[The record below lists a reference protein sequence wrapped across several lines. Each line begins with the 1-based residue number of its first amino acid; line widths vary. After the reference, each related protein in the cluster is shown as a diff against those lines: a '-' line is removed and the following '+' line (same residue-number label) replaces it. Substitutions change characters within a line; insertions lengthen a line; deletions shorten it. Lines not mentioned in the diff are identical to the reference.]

1 MSIYHFHISNVSRSK
16 GSSAI
21 RTLSY
26 ITGKRIYD
34 ERTGQTVNYGRKERV
49 DYFETALPVS
59 APAEYEDPAVLFN
72 SLELFEKNGNAR
84 LAKRCNAALPR
95 ELSKEQQREVCRSM
109 ATFFTAKGY
118 PTTWAIHLDKD
129 GNNPHVHFLV
139 ANRQLDQEGHWM
151 KAKNK
156 KAYALDEAGN
166 RIPLIDESTGEQKL
180 GKRNEKLWKRISVSA
195 NWLDQKEMVGQV
207 RELWALENNHFLD
220 EEQRID
226 CRSFKTRGIELTPT
240 VHEGYAAREIQARGG
255 ISEVCQMN
263 KDIREMNRLT
273 LLLKESK
280 ARISALNEQLNNAL
294 TTLGEDVKDANRRAR
309 ETIGRLKAAL
319 SQHDRTLQSGR
330 KLSVSV
336 DRALRDNRETVG
348 RAKQAI
354 AGIDRDTSRTGSRE
368 HGYEGRTSV
377 DDERL
382 PLASGGVSRDR
393 DDDLEL

>member
-49 DYFETALPVS
+49 DYFETALPVN
-59 APAEYEDPAVLFN
+59 APTEYEDPAVLFN
-72 SLELFEKNGNAR
+72 SLELFEKKGNAR

-139 ANRQLDQEGHWM
+139 ANRQLDQGHWM

-156 KAYALDEAGN
+156 KVYALDEAGS

-195 NWLDQKEMVGQV
+195 NWLDQKEMVSQA
-207 RELWALENNHFLD
+207 RELWALENNQFLD
-220 EEQRID
+220 EEHQID
-226 CRSFKTRGIELTPT
+226 CRSFQTRKIELTPT

-255 ISEVCQMN
+255 ISEVCQRN
-263 KDIREMNRLT
+263 ENIREMNRLI

-280 ARISALNEQLNNAL
+280 ARISVLNEQMSNAINK
-294 TTLGEDVKDANRRAR
+294 LGEEVKDANRRAR
-309 ETIGRLKAAL
+309 ETIDRLKNAIG
-319 SQHDRTLQSGR
+319 QHDRTLQSGR
-330 KLSVSV
+330 RVSVSV
-336 DRALRDNRETVG
+336 DRTLTENRGATERG
-348 RAKQAI
+348 RRAI
-354 AGIDRDTSRTGSRE
+354 AGINRDTARAGIRDHEAEET
-368 HGYEGRTSV
+368 V
-377 DDERL
+377 AMDDRRL
-382 PLASGGVSRDR
+382 SLASGGVSRDR
-393 DDDLEL
+393 DDDLEI

>member
-21 RTLSY
+21 RSLSY
-26 ITGKRIYD
+26 ITGKSIYD

-59 APAEYEDPAVLFN
+59 APAEYEDLAVLFN
-72 SLELFEKNGNAR
+72 SLELFEKSGNAR
-84 LAKRCNAALPR
+84 LAKRCNASLPR

-139 ANRQLDQEGHWM
+139 ANRQIDQEGHWM

-156 KAYALDEAGN
+156 KTYALDEAGK

-195 NWLDQKEMVGQV
+195 NWLDQKEMVSQV

-220 EEQRID
+220 EEHQID
-226 CRSFKTRGIELTPT
+226 CRSFKTRKIELTPT

-263 KDIREMNRLT
+263 ENIREMNRLK

-280 ARISALNEQLNNAL
+280 ARLSALNEQMTKAINK
-294 TTLGEDVKDANRRAR
+294 LGEELKDANRRAR
-309 ETIGRLKAAL
+309 ETIDRLKNAIGQNERA
-319 SQHDRTLQSGR
+319 LQSSR
-330 KLSVSV
+330 RLSASV
-336 DRALRDNRETVG
+336 DRASTDNGKSIELAK
-348 RAKQAI
+348 RAI
-354 AGIDRDTSRTGSRE
+354 TGVDRDYSRADCHDRE
-368 HGYEGRTSV
+368 AEGFASM
-377 DDERL
+377 DDRRL
-382 PLASGGVSRDR
+382 PLASERVSRDR

>member
-1 MSIYHFHISNVSRSK
+1 MSIYHLHISNVSRSK

-34 ERTGQTVNYGRKERV
+34 ERLGQTVNYGRKERV

-59 APAEYEDPAVLFN
+59 APAEHEDSAVLFN

-95 ELSKEQQREVCRSM
+95 ELSKEQQREVCRSL

-129 GNNPHVHFLV
+129 GSNPHVHFLV
-139 ANRQLDQEGHWM
+139 ANRQLDQEGHWI

-166 RIPLIDESTGEQKL
+166 RIPLIDERSGEQKL

-207 RELWALENNHFLD
+207 RELWALENNRFLD
-220 EEQRID
+220 EEHQID
-226 CRSFKTRGIELTPT
+226 CRSFKTRKIELTPT

-255 ISEVCQMN
+255 ISEVCQRN
-263 KDIREMNRLT
+263 ETIREMNRLT

-280 ARISALNEQLNNAL
+280 ARLAALNEQMTNAINK
-294 TTLGEDVKDANRRAR
+294 LGEEVKDANRKAR
-309 ETIGRLKAAL
+309 EAIGRVKIAIG
-319 SQHDRTLQSGR
+319 QHDRTLQSGR
-330 KLSVSV
+330 RVSVSV
-336 DRALRDNRETVG
+336 DRALGENRGAVE
-348 RAKQAI
+348 RANQAI
-354 AGIDRDTSRTGSRE
+354 AGIDRDNSRTGSRD
-368 HGYEGRTSV
+368 YEAEEAASM
-377 DDERL
+377 DDRRL

>member
-49 DYFETALPVS
+49 DFVETALPVS

-180 GKRNEKLWKRISVSA
+180 GKRNEKLWKRVSVSA

-220 EEQRID
+220 EEHHID

-294 TTLGEDVKDANRRAR
+294 TTLGEEVKDANRRAR
-309 ETIGRLKAAL
+309 ETIDRLKAAL

-336 DRALRDNRETVG
+336 DRTLRDNRETVG